1 MCSRSRKWGNSGPR
15 RWTFP
20 LVHHWMFYSIEWWA
34 YSLTGA
40 ISTGGGSRSPQ
51 SEGLCWGNEAARPWG
66 RPHAGA
72 ELRARALSLQSDDL
86 QSGTSTMEHGAN
98 RISQSSREMTGGLVR
113 LKLWCMGGEKK
124 KTLFSDRKSICILTP
139 VYITFFNQL
148 YLFCNVK
155 LLGLL
160 LRINSY

>member
-20 LVHHWMFYSIEWWA
+20 LVHHWMFYSIERWA

-40 ISTGGGSRSPQ
+40 VSTGGGSRSPQ

-72 ELRARALSLQSDDL
+72 ELRARALSLRSDDL
-86 QSGTSTMEHGAN
+86 QSGTSTVEQGAN
-98 RISQSSREMTGGLVR
+98 RISQSSGEMTGGLAR
-113 LKLWCMGGEKK
+113 LKLWCMGGRIK
-124 KTLFSDRKSICILTP
+124 LSFLTD
-139 VYITFFNQL
+139 NQYACL
-148 YLFCNVK
+148 RWSKYNVFLISYLFCNVK
-155 LLGLL
+155 LLELL
-160 LRINSY
+160 LRMN

>member
-40 ISTGGGSRSPQ
+40 VSTGGGSRSPQ
-51 SEGLCWGNEAARPWG
+51 SEGLCWGNEAARPRG

-86 QSGTSTMEHGAN
+86 QSGTSTMEQRAN
-98 RISQSSREMTGGLVR
+98 RISQSSGEMTGGLVR
-113 LKLWCMGGEKK
+113 FKLWCMGEKK
-124 KTLFSDRKSICILTP
+124 NSLFWQTINIHTHTGLNIM
-139 VYITFFNQL
+139 VFFL
-148 YLFCNVK
+148 LSYLFCNVK
-155 LLGLL
+155 LLGLP
-160 LRINSY
+160 LRIN